1 MFLAAPF
8 SLLKDSAP
16 PAYAVY
22 CHSMFLPIGDQPNP
36 RGTPFL
42 TYALIGLNVAVFALT
57 FLPLTAQPA
66 DPADPRAQ
74 EYLSAIRQ
82 NLPPNV
88 PMEQV
93 APRLTAYD
101 LLVFEYGYRPS
112 DPSIVTLFTSMFM
125 HGGFMHLFGN
135 MLFLW
140 IYGDNVEHRLGAVG
154 YVVWYLFSG
163 AAATLFHGA
172 FASESPIPL
181 VGASGA
187 ISGILGFYFVWF
199 PHNQVRVLIF
209 IFFFIRVVML
219 PARWVLGFYIVISNI
234 LPFLATVGQ
243 GSGVAHGAHIGG
255 FLVGG
260 VVALILNRREMTA
273 RPREYREARSSS
285 SPGPRSMGEAITEA
299 VKQGKFER
307 AAALYFD
314 LPSIR
319 TRGILTPE
327 VSLSLAN
334 WMSKNG
340 HARGAL
346 TVHQRHLRDY
356 PRGPGLAQAHAGA
369 GLVQLHALGEPT
381 AAYQHFVDALDH
393 DPPRELEALIR
404 QGLAEIAS
412 MQKFPIRRH

>member
-1 MFLAAPF
+1 
-8 SLLKDSAP
+8 
-16 PAYAVY
+16 
-22 CHSMFLPIGDQPNP
+22 MFLPIGDQPNP

-57 FLPLTAQPA
+57 FLPLTAQLV

-93 APRLTAYD
+93 VPQLTAYD

-140 IYGDNVEHRLGAVG
+140 IYGDNVEHRLGATG
-154 YVVWYLFSG
+154 YVVWYLISG
-163 AAATLFHGA
+163 AAATLFHAA
-172 FASESPIPL
+172 FASDSPIPL

-187 ISGILGFYFVWF
+187 ISGMLGFYFVWF
-199 PHNQVRVLIF
+199 PHNKVRVLIF
-209 IFFFIRVVML
+209 LFYFIRVVML

-234 LPFLATVGQ
+234 LPFLVTVGQ

-255 FLVGG
+255 FLMGA
-260 VVALILNRREMTA
+260 VVALFLNRREMTS
-273 RPREYREARSSS
+273 RPREYPAPSNRKSA
-285 SPGPRSMGEAITEA
+285 PGEAITSA
-299 VKQGKFER
+299 VAQGKFEK
-307 AAALYFD
+307 AASLYFD

-319 TRGILTPE
+319 TRGILAPE

-340 HARGAL
+340 HARAAL

-356 PRGPGLAQAHAGA
+356 PRGPGLAEAHAGA
-369 GLVQLHALGEPT
+369 GLVQLHDFGAPT
-381 AAYQHFVDALDH
+381 AAYQHFVEALDH
-393 DPPRELEALIR
+393 DPPRELEVLIR

-412 MQKFPIRRH
+412 MQKFPLRRH